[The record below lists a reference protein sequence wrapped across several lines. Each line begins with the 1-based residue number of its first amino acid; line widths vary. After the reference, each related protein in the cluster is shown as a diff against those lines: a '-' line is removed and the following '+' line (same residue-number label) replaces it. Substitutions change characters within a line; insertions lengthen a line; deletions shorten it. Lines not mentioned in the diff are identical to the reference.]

1 MVTEQCSDL
10 KDDDFVIVLTKVQQ
24 SHYRHHQSQ
33 GRALPRDTWLQG
45 PRKLFAQGLLSLVY
59 FSCPF

>member
-1 MVTEQCSDL
+1 MVTEQCSD
-10 KDDDFVIVLTKVQQ
+10 FVPTKAQQ

-33 GRALPRDTWLQG
+33 GRALPWDTWLQG
-45 PRKLFAQGLLSLVY
+45 LRKLFAQGLLSLVY